1 VEQVFYPEMEEAPAG
16 VLPGATDVV
25 VHNHD
30 VFDKDYKE
38 LARGCTPLLAGS

>member
-1 VEQVFYPEMEEAPAG
+1 MEKLRLEFF
-16 VLPGATDVV
+16 PGATDVV

-38 LARGCTPLLAGS
+38 LARGRTPLLAGS